1 MKIENISNL
10 KQMIINPFMDM
21 QDLKFN
27 IQKSNKVQGD
37 SSSNSRRIQF
47 RFKKSITLSNNQ
59 KVRFSLKGI

>member
-1 MKIENISNL
+1 
-10 KQMIINPFMDM
+10 MIINPFMDM